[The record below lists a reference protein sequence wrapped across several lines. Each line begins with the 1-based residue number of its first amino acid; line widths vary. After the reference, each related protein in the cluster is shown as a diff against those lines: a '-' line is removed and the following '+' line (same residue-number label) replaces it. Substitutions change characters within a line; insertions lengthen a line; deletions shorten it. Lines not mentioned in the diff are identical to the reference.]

1 HKSCLSLIARVFTVP
16 DPSCNA
22 PLSSRCLRA
31 AGQKHPSCSTV
42 AGWLVTDVPR
52 APRLHNLICSA
63 EDTFSRAISGG
74 QFRLQHQGLTKARAD
89 ASVLDR

>member
-1 HKSCLSLIARVFTVP
+1 AQVVFITDRKSFYRARPIMQRAPIVTLSR
-16 DPSCNA
+16 
-22 PLSSRCLRA
+22 